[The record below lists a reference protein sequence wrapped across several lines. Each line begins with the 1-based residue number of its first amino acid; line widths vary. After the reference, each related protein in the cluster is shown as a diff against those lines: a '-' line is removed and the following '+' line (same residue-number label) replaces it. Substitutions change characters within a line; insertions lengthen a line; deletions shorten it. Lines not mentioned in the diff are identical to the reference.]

1 VVGVLDLNKVYGQIT
16 ALGSYQTERV
26 RDIAVALGVAE
37 DQISR
42 VSDDVT
48 AFARKI
54 DNATTSWLV
63 AMPTGEHP
71 FSVHSPAA
79 APESYTVLS
88 TDGSQICPDRHA
100 PHDSLLINI
109 GRVTIGYGDFHGY
122 TFASE
127 PTLFFDERDIMRRFG
142 GEERQV
148 SGGVLAALRQKM
160 EAEALSQ
167 MIAECT
173 DKPAVAL
180 VDGTL
185 ILWNLD
191 TNPERLSRLKE
202 DDLKKESFVSF
213 MGLVRDAQEYGIPVA
228 GYISSPGSTDVAN
241 ALRVSLCAAEPVDC
255 DKCPHIEAGFE
266 GPPPCAKINGVT
278 DATLFKRLL
287 RPGERSSLF
296 ESRSQILKA
305 YGDETVLFFYLNAGT
320 EIARIEIPLWVG
332 RDSTMVELLHSTCLD
347 QAEKGAGY
355 PVAIA
360 EAHEQAVVKAAD
372 KNMFDQLVSRAM
384 IKAGAPVTESRKVL
398 RKRGGF
404 I

>member
-1 VVGVLDLNKVYGQIT
+1 MLDLNKVFEQIN
-16 ALGSYQTERV
+16 ALGSYQRGRARE
-26 RDIAVALGVAE
+26 IAAALGVADE
-37 DQISR
+37 QISQI
-42 VSDDVT
+42 SQDIE

-71 FSVHSPAA
+71 FSVFSPVAV
-79 APESYTVLS
+79 PESYTVLS

-100 PHDSLLINI
+100 PHHSLLINI
-109 GRVTIGYGDFHGY
+109 GRVSIGYGDFHGY
-122 TFASE
+122 AFESE
-127 PTLFFDERDIMRRFG
+127 PSLFFDECDIVRRFG
-142 GEERQV
+142 GEEREV
-148 SGGVLAALRQKM
+148 SGGVLGALRQKM
-160 EAEALSQ
+160 EAEALSN
-167 MIAECT
+167 MIERCAK
-173 DKPAVAL
+173 KPAVAL

-185 ILWNLD
+185 ILWNLE
-191 TNPERLSRLKE
+191 TNPDRLNKLKE
-202 DDLKKESFVSF
+202 GDLKKESFVSF
-213 MGLVRDAQEYGIPVA
+213 MKLIGDAKGGGVPLA
-228 GYISSPGSTDVAN
+228 GYISSPGSSDVVN

-255 DKCPHIEAGFE
+255 DKCPHAGAGFE

-278 DATLFKRLL
+278 DSTLFRRLL
-287 RPGERSSLF
+287 KPGERSALF

-305 YGDETVLFFYLNAGT
+305 YNGETVLFFYLNAGA
-320 EIARIEIPLWVG
+320 EIARVELPLWVG
-332 RDSTMVELLHSTCLD
+332 RDKKMVELLHGVCLD

-384 IKAGAPVTESRKVL
+384 IKAGAPVIESRKVL